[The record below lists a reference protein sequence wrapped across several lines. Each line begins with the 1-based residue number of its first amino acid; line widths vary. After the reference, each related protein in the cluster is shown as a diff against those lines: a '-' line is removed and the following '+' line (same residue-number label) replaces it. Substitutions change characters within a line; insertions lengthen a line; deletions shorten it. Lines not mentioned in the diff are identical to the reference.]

1 MNSANE
7 PEVYKRVRLGDYQCG
22 QRSCK
27 KGNVYVDD
35 KPVCDDRWDDGDAQV
50 VCRELGFMDRGH
62 ATKESYFGS
71 VDLENQSGL
80 DQVRCSG
87 RESSLLDCRHET
99 FDDCGNGEV
108 AGVVCYGDDSGGYGD
123 HGHYGNYSSSGNYR

>member
-35 KPVCDDRWDDGDAQV
+35 KPVCDDDWDNEDAQV
-50 VCRELGFMDRGH
+50 VCRELGFMEGGY

-87 RESSLLDCRHET
+87 RESSLLDCHHET
-99 FDDCGNGEV
+99 FDDCGNAEG
-108 AGVVCYGDDSGGYGD
+108 AGVVCYGDDDDGG
-123 HGHYGNYSSSGNYR
+123 HGNYSSGNYK